1 MSRHSLPPILVMLF
15 AAITLFAEPAQAP
28 HLVLR
33 GKVAD
38 SQGAVIPN
46 ATVHLLTANGKRV
59 AQTQADGW
67 GNFSIENI
75 APGEYLLRVQY
86 DGFASRTQRVTIAEG
101 QDLNATIELGAAQ
114 VNQTVTVTAEAVYA
128 EPNASSATRMDVPL
142 KDVPQTVAVL
152 NQELIRAQGATSMAD
167 VLRNVPAVTIHLG
180 EGRRDQVLIRGF
192 NAVND
197 QFIDGVRDDSPYYR
211 DLSGVERIEVV
222 KGPAAVLYGR
232 GSSGGIVNR
241 ILKKPEAEGV
251 LAELTTTFGSYGA
264 KRVSTDLGMPAFDGK
279 LNLRLTGAYEDSG
292 SFRHNFGLNRYD
304 YAPSIEWKPS
314 DHTFLLL
321 QLENLFD
328 TRVPDRGIPSV
339 NGSPANVDIATYYGY
354 PQDDFLRSDVK
365 SQALRGEHRFSDRWL
380 VRNSFRH
387 TGYDT
392 LFSNTQ
398 PNGIATVAGV
408 TRVLRQQY
416 NADSTQHN
424 YFNQTEALTNFK
436 TGRLYHTVLFGG
448 EYGFQTR
455 DTLRF
460 NGTAAPVDLMNP
472 ILIQPVYSTT
482 PVNNNVF
489 DGTVLGSYLQDQVNL
504 GWGWKALVGV
514 RFDYYKQAVNDRR
527 AANQDLSR
535 IDREFSPRAGL
546 VYQPTNWVS
555 IYGSYSRSFQPSG
568 EGLSLAAN
576 ATDLKPEIT
585 ENFEA
590 GSKFEFL
597 QGRLASTVSLFRL
610 NRNNVKTTDPSD
622 PTKLLPIG
630 LQRTDGFEVSFTGR
644 PFARFEVYGGYALLD
659 ATIEKSNT
667 VNSGVALQGKR
678 AQLVPKHAFNLWT
691 TYAFDNGF
699 GFGGGVI
706 FNDDRFAETNNLV
719 LLPGYTRVDATL
731 FYKKRHYDFAV
742 NVRNIGNVKYYE
754 AANSNFQVLP
764 GSPVHAYV
772 TTRVR
777 W

>member
-1 MSRHSLPPILVMLF
+1 MSHIASLF
-15 AAITLFAEPAQAP
+15 ALILFIAGSTFGEPAQAP

-46 ATVHLLTANGKRV
+46 ATVQLLTVKGKRV
-59 AQTQADGW
+59 AQTQADGL
-67 GNFSIENI
+67 GNFRIENVE
-75 APGEYLLRVQY
+75 PGEYDLRVTY

-101 QDLNATIELGAAQ
+101 QDLNATIELNAAQ
-114 VNQTVTVTAEAVYA
+114 VNETVTVTAEAVYA

-142 KDVPQTVAVL
+142 KDVPQSVAVL

-211 DLSGVERIEVV
+211 DLSSVERIEVV

-241 ILKKPEAEGV
+241 ILKKPESESV
-251 LAELTTTFGSYGA
+251 LAEITTTFGSYGT
-264 KRVSTDLGMPAFDGK
+264 KRVSSDLGMPMLDGE
-279 LNLRLTGAYEDSG
+279 LNFRLTGAYEDSG
-292 SFRHNFGLNRYD
+292 SFRHYFGLNRYD
-304 YAPSIEWKPS
+304 FAPSVEWKPS
-314 DHTFLLL
+314 ERTFLLF
-321 QLENLFD
+321 QAENLFD

-339 NGSPANVDIATYYGY
+339 NGRPATIDIATYYGY
-354 PQDDFLRSDVK
+354 PQDDFLRNNVK
-365 SQALRGEHRFSDRWL
+365 SQSLRGEHRFSDRWV
-380 VRNSFRH
+380 VRNNFRH

-398 PNGIATVAGV
+398 ANGIATVGGV
-408 TRVLRQQY
+408 TQVLRQQY
-416 NADSTQHN
+416 NSDSTQHN

-455 DTLRF
+455 DSLRF
-460 NGTAAPVDLMNP
+460 NGTAGSVALVNP
-472 ILIQPVYSTT
+472 ILTQPIYSTT
-482 PVNNNVF
+482 PTTNNVF
-489 DGTVLGSYLQDQVNL
+489 DGTVLGTYLQDQVNI
-504 GWGWKALVGV
+504 GWGLKALVGV
-514 RFDYYKQAVNDRR
+514 RFDYYKQELNDRR
-527 AANQDLSR
+527 PANQDLSR

-546 VYQPTNWVS
+546 VYQPKNWLS
-555 IYGSYSRSFQPSG
+555 LYGSYSRSFQPSG
-568 EGLSLAAN
+568 EALSLAVN
-576 ATDLKPEIT
+576 AAQLKPEVT
-585 ENFEA
+585 ENYEA

-597 QGRLASTVSLFRL
+597 QGKLASTVSLFRL

-644 PFARFEVYGGYALLD
+644 PFSRFEVYGGYALLD

-667 VNSGVALQGKR
+667 VSSGVLLQGKR

-706 FNDDRFAETNNLV
+706 YNDDRFAETNNLV

-754 AANSNFQVLP
+754 AANSNFQIMP
-764 GSPVHAYV
+764 GSPVNAYV